1 MTMRPPSS
9 VPEVVADQACSLAT
23 GPFWQPA
30 SGLLYWTDGQ
40 DGSLYSYGSAASKA
54 TKLTVGEKVIQG
66 VPRRGGGVVLFMA
79 DGTLKVFDAA
89 GLKAIEMP
97 LSWNPRAQLEAV
109 TADRQGRLL
118 YAVRSQVTR
127 SANLYR
133 AGADGSV
140 EEVLTGLGR
149 ASGLGLDPSGA
160 ILYCSDAAS
169 REIVRFL
176 CDRETGALTG
186 REVIFQVP
194 ESLGTPH
201 GLAVDAKGFLWVAVW
216 GGSCVLRLSPT
227 GKEDRRA
234 YFTAKLL
241 SGLAFGGQGLR
252 DLFVVSS
259 GAEDRKANGPGAG
272 ALYRLLPGVRGASTP
287 LLS

>member
-1 MTMRPPSS
+1 MRIRPPSS
-9 VPEVVADQACSLAT
+9 VPEVVADQGCRLGT
-23 GPFWQPA
+23 GPLWQPA
-30 SGLLYWTDGQ
+30 AGLLYWTDAQ
-40 DGSLYSYGSAASKA
+40 DGSLYCYDSAASKA
-54 TKLTVGEKVIQG
+54 AKLNVGEKVIQG
-66 VPRRGGGVVLFMA
+66 VPHRNGGVVLFMA
-79 DGTLKVFDAA
+79 DGTLKVLEAA
-89 GLKAIEMP
+89 GLKALKMR
-97 LSWNPRAQLEAV
+97 LSWNPGAQLDAV

-118 YAVRSQVTR
+118 YAVRSAAAR

-133 AGADGSV
+133 VHADGRT
-140 EEVLTGLGR
+140 EEVLIDMGR
-149 ASGLGLDPSGA
+149 PSGLGLDPSGG

-169 REIVRFL
+169 REIVRFT

-186 REVIFQVP
+186 REAIFQVP
-194 ESLGTPH
+194 ESLGIPH

-227 GKEDRRA
+227 GKEDQRA

-259 GAEDRKANGPGAG
+259 GADDRKANGPGAG
-272 ALYRLLPGVRGASTP
+272 ALYRLRPGAKGAPAP